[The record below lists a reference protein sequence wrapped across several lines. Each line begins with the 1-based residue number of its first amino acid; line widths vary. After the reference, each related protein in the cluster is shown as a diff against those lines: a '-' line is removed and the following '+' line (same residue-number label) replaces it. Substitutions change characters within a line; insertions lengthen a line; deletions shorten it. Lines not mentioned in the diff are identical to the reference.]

1 VDVLKEKEDE
11 IQSLKQRLK
20 SQESQINELTN
31 KQKTTNDLI
40 KEAKERV
47 EHIEAGWRV
56 LETNL
61 KTLLKTRLKP

>member
-47 EHIEAGWRV
+47 ERIEAGWRV